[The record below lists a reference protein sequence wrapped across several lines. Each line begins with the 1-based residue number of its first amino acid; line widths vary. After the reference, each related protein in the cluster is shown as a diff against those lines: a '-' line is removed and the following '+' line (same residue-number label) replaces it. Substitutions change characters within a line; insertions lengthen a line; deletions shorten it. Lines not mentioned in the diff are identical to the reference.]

1 MGKELDKS
9 EIKVI
14 FFDAAET
21 LFKTRGSVGHIY
33 LEIAKKY
40 GSTSTKGAIDKAF
53 FDVFKKEPPP
63 QFPENGVLNGRL
75 AIEKSWWYSVVKQ
88 VFTRVGMFPGFDD
101 YFQEVY
107 AVFKGSHGWELFP
120 ETVEVLTQLKKNG
133 YQTGMI
139 TNFDSR
145 VYDVNR
151 ALGIEPLID
160 SITLSSEAGAPKP
173 NSKIFAKAIEAHR
186 IHPEEAI
193 HVGDSLT
200 DDVRGAQKAG
210 MRAVLIDR
218 HEIFKPDQDY
228 VRIISLRE
236 LFDFL

>member
-1 MGKELDKS
+1 M
-9 EIKVI
+9 IKVI

-40 GSTSTKGAIDKAF
+40 GSTSTKKAIDTAF

-63 QFPENGVLNGRL
+63 NFPESCVPNERL
-75 AIEKSWWYSVVKQ
+75 ALEKSWWYSVVKQ
-88 VFTRVGMFPGFDD
+88 VFIQVGMFPGFDD
-101 YFQEVY
+101 YFHEVY
-107 AVFKGSHGWELFP
+107 SVFKGSHGWELFP
-120 ETVEVLTQLKKNG
+120 ETVEVLTQLKRNG

-160 SITLSSEAGAPKP
+160 SLTLSSEAGAPKP
-173 NSKIFAKAIEAHR
+173 NPKIFAKAIETHH
-186 IHPEEAI
+186 IQPKEAI

-200 DDVRGAQKAG
+200 DDVRGAQNAG
-210 MRAVLIDR
+210 MQAVLIDR
-218 HEIFKPDQDY
+218 HGIFKPDKDY
-228 VRIISLRE
+228 VRITSLRE
-236 LFDFL
+236 LLELL